1 MTVHH
6 RRPTPTR
13 ADTIGPWLDAL
24 TILTWL
30 GAMMNAALVYLFS
43 PQILHVTASAT
54 SVTSNEV
61 SEAVASIIANNTRI
75 IEQLTSQNIL
85 GSASFLTKKQ
95 LLLKAALVALLAS
108 HGFILIR
115 LVIRHVVEKAYWCCS
130 KELEMRDK
138 EIRQAR
144 EGELEGRAAAIDVE
158 KVIIKREVISSSRQ
172 DSDAEEDDEM
182 KFWEEDEGVE
192 EIRRI
197 LKEA

>member
-1 MTVHH
+1 
-6 RRPTPTR
+6 
-13 ADTIGPWLDAL
+13 
-24 TILTWL
+24 
-30 GAMMNAALVYLFS
+30 
-43 PQILHVTASAT
+43 
-54 SVTSNEV
+54 
-61 SEAVASIIANNTRI
+61 
-75 IEQLTSQNIL
+75 
-85 GSASFLTKKQ
+85 
-95 LLLKAALVALLAS
+95 
-108 HGFILIR
+108 
-115 LVIRHVVEKAYWCCS
+115 
-130 KELEMRDK
+130 MRDK